1 MTAGTFAVVEEYDF
15 ERTMALGERSM
26 AYLKEFRTPAVP
38 RHYELFYAYASGF
51 NKELNEALRE
61 IIAQQQRITTSDA
74 EKLYD
79 TFLSPTGLG
88 NKIEEVGE
96 NLSGEIGEVLGVIQN
111 ATNST
116 NAFGAS
122 LECVDGQLAQ
132 TSSPEQLKTVI
143 QTLATATK
151 QMSANSHELEERL
164 DDSRKQIERLQ
175 QSLELV
181 RAESYTDPLTGIANR
196 QRFDRTLDDAIVD
209 ASEDGE
215 PLCLLMIDIDYFKR
229 FNDTY
234 GHQAGDGVLRLVA
247 RTMTTSVKGRDL
259 VARYGGE
266 EFAVILPM
274 TPLESAG
281 IVATQIRESVMAKEL
296 VKKSTGESLGR
307 IHLSVGIACYR
318 RGENA
323 ESLIQRADTCLYA
336 AKRRG
341 RNQSVSEADLEGET
355 DAGSI
360 TAA

>member
-1 MTAGTFAVVEEYDF
+1 MVEEHDF

-51 NKELNEALRE
+51 NKQLNEALRAL
-61 IIAQQQRITTSDA
+61 IAQQQRVSTSDA

-96 NLSGEIGEVLGVIQN
+96 GLSDEIADVLEVIQN

-122 LECVDGQLAQ
+122 LESVDGQLSQ
-132 TSSPEQLKTVI
+132 INSPEQLKIVI
-143 QTLATATK
+143 QTLVTATK
-151 QMSANSHELEERL
+151 QMATNSHQLEERL
-164 DDSRKQIERLQ
+164 DDSRKQIEQLQ
-175 QSLELV
+175 QNLELV

-196 QRFDRTLDDAIVD
+196 KRFDRTLEDSIADAN
-209 ASEDGE
+209 EDGE
-215 PLCLLMIDIDYFKR
+215 PLCLLMIDIDYFKN
-229 FNDTY
+229 FNDTF

-266 EFAVILPM
+266 EFAVVLPM
-274 TPLESAG
+274 TPLSSA
-281 IVATQIRESVMAKEL
+281 IVVANQIRESVMAKEL

-307 IHLSVGIACYR
+307 IHLSVGIASYR
-318 RGENA
+318 RGESA

-341 RNQSVSEADLEGET
+341 RNQAISETELDT
-355 DAGSI
+355 DAEPGNV